1 LVQAYATTANLGRR
15 GAAHGDDRRVELFV
29 ISAVPVDFSDPAL
42 AADIAD
48 GLVGVE
54 KVLAEAAVTEEALL
68 TEASRH
74 LIDAG
79 GKRFRATLVL
89 LAAHF
94 GDSRDER
101 IVPAAAAIELTHL
114 ATLFHDDVMDEA
126 SIRRGLQSA
135 NSRWSNTIAILT
147 GDFLFARASSIL
159 AELGAEA
166 IRIQAETFTRLVS
179 GQVAETLGPR
189 PGQDPLVH
197 YLRVVEDKTAS
208 LIATAGRFGAMFAGA
223 PADVVARITAASHAL
238 GVAFQLSDDILDVAS
253 ESAQSG
259 KAPGTDLREGVR
271 SLPVLHALA
280 PAAPGSPA
288 AGPGV
293 GAGPGSSPAGPAV
306 GGRAEAG
313 DARLR
318 ELLSRDGLTD
328 DAEHA
333 EALALLRAHPAMDA
347 ARADLR
353 RWSDAARTEIAGLP
367 DVPARRAFE
376 IMCDFV
382 MERTS

>member
-1 LVQAYATTANLGRR
+1 
-15 GAAHGDDRRVELFV
+15 VEPFV
-29 ISAVPVDFSDPAL
+29 INAVPVDFSDPAL

-74 LIDAG
+74 LIVAG

-126 SIRRGLQSA
+126 SIRRGLPSA

-159 AELGAEA
+159 AELGTEA

-189 PGQDPLVH
+189 PGQDPLMH

-208 LIATAGRFGAMFAGA
+208 LIATAGRFGALFAGA

-280 PAAPGSPA
+280 PAAPGPSA
-288 AGPGV
+288 AGPPV
-293 GAGPGSSPAGPAV
+293 
-306 GGRAEAG
+306 AG

-318 ELLSRDGLTD
+318 ELLSQDGLTD

-333 EALALLRAHPAMDA
+333 EALTLLRAHPAMDA

>member
-1 LVQAYATTANLGRR
+1 M
-15 GAAHGDDRRVELFV
+15 

-54 KVLAEAAVTEEALL
+54 KVIAEAAVTEEALL

-94 GDSRDER
+94 GDSRDQR
-101 IVPAAAAIELTHL
+101 TVLAAAAIELTHL

-126 SIRRGLQSA
+126 SIRRGLPSA
-135 NSRWSNTIAILT
+135 NSRWGNTIAILT
-147 GDFLFARASSIL
+147 GDFLFARASGIL
-159 AELGAEA
+159 AELGTEA
-166 IRIQAETFTRLVS
+166 IRIQAETFTKLVS

-189 PGQDPLVH
+189 PGQDPLMH
-197 YLRVVEDKTAS
+197 YLRVVENKTAS
-208 LIATAGRFGAMFAGA
+208 LIATAGRFGAMFSDA

-253 ESAQSG
+253 ESEQSG

-280 PAAPGSPA
+280 PPA
-288 AGPGV
+288 AGPPA
-293 GAGPGSSPAGPAV
+293 AGSPVAAAPV
-306 GGRAEAG
+306 AG

-318 ELLSRDGLTD
+318 ELLSQDGLTD
-328 DAEHA
+328 DSEHA

-353 RWSDAARTEIAGLP
+353 RWSDAARTEVAGLP

-376 IMCDFV
+376 VMCDFV
-382 MERTS
+382 VERTS

>member
-1 LVQAYATTANLGRR
+1 
-15 GAAHGDDRRVELFV
+15 VEPFV
-29 ISAVPVDFSDPAL
+29 INAVPVDFSDPAL

-94 GDSRDER
+94 GDSRDQR
-101 IVPAAAAIELTHL
+101 TVLAAAAIELTHL

-126 SIRRGLQSA
+126 SIRRGLPSA

-147 GDFLFARASSIL
+147 GDFLFARASGIL
-159 AELGAEA
+159 AELGTEA
-166 IRIQAETFTRLVS
+166 IRIQAETFTKLVS

-189 PGQDPLVH
+189 PGQDPLMH

-208 LIATAGRFGAMFAGA
+208 LIATAGRFGALFAGA

-253 ESAQSG
+253 ESEQSG

-280 PAAPGSPA
+280 PSAPGAP
-288 AGPGV
+288 V
-293 GAGPGSSPAGPAV
+293 
-306 GGRAEAG
+306 AG

-318 ELLSRDGLTD
+318 QLLSQDGLTD

-353 RWSDAARTEIAGLP
+353 RWSDMARTEIAGLP

-382 MERTS
+382 VERTS

>member
-1 LVQAYATTANLGRR
+1 
-15 GAAHGDDRRVELFV
+15 VEPFV

-126 SIRRGLQSA
+126 SIRRGLPSA

-147 GDFLFARASSIL
+147 GDFLFARASGIL
-159 AELGAEA
+159 AELGTEA
-166 IRIQAETFTRLVS
+166 IRIQAETFTQLVS

-197 YLRVVEDKTAS
+197 YLRVVENKTAS
-208 LIATAGRFGAMFAGA
+208 LIATAGRFGAMFSDA

-280 PAAPGSPA
+280 PPA
-288 AGPGV
+288 AGPAA
-293 GAGPGSSPAGPAV
+293 AGPPAAGSPG
-306 GGRAEAG
+306 AG

-318 ELLSRDGLTD
+318 ELLSQDGLAD
-328 DAEHA
+328 DSEHA

-353 RWSDAARTEIAGLP
+353 RWSDVARSEVAGLP
-367 DVPARRAFE
+367 DVPARHAFE
-376 IMCDFV
+376 VMCDFV
-382 MERTS
+382 VERTS

>member
-1 LVQAYATTANLGRR
+1 M
-15 GAAHGDDRRVELFV
+15 

-147 GDFLFARASSIL
+147 GDFLFARASSLL
-159 AELGAEA
+159 AELGTEA

-223 PADVVARITAASHAL
+223 PADVVARITAASNAL

-271 SLPVLHALA
+271 SLPVLHALG
-280 PAAPGSPA
+280 PAGPGSPA
-288 AGPGV
+288 AGSPAAGSSAA
-293 GAGPGSSPAGPAV
+293 GAPSAGPVAAGAPV
-306 GGRAEAG
+306 AG

-328 DAEHA
+328 DSEHA

-353 RWSDAARTEIAGLP
+353 RWSDTARSEIAGLP
-367 DVPARRAFE
+367 DIPARRAFE

>member
-1 LVQAYATTANLGRR
+1 
-15 GAAHGDDRRVELFV
+15 VEPFV
-29 ISAVPVDFSDPAL
+29 ISAVPVDFSDPAI

-54 KVLAEAAVTEEALL
+54 KVLAQAAVTEEALL

-101 IVPAAAAIELTHL
+101 VVSAAAAIELTHL

-159 AELGAEA
+159 AELGTEA

-280 PAAPGSPA
+280 PSGPGSLVSGSPAPGSQPVAGSPA
-288 AGPGV
+288 
-293 GAGPGSSPAGPAV
+293 PGSSVAD
-306 GGRAEAG
+306 

-318 ELLSRDGLTD
+318 ELLARDGLTD
-328 DAEHA
+328 DSEHA

-353 RWSDAARTEIAGLP
+353 RWSEAARTEIAGLP

-382 MERTS
+382 MKRTS